1 MKRLIAILLCIVT
14 IASSF
19 SCLVGCSKS
28 EDAIITKGEWL
39 ALLTDGFGMYSYTNT
54 EPYSNT
60 VDAENE
66 YFPYVQMAFEWDII
80 NDKNIDVN
88 EKVTKG
94 YLAETLV
101 KCVGTVDTSE
111 MSVDDILE
119 YAVENNYVSFKYRGR
134 TDSIRHVT
142 FKEASN
148 SIGLS
153 LEKWTNR
160 TIETKE
166 TVMVGEEVVN
176 FADGILTSEQVH
188 VDEGNGTVMIP
199 ESAVSQL
206 ENGDTFIVPKNNVDS
221 TAAAY
226 QVEKIEYK
234 DGYAIITTN
243 SASVENTIQDLKF
256 SGSTEADLLNVP
268 ITDGLGNVINATAIT
283 GTSYNVSK
291 KENINLSYLSN
302 DEHKITSCSQME
314 LGFEIDG
321 LEVAGSVSDNS
332 ISFSIK
338 GEIPLDKKGKKK
350 VTVGKS
356 YSIEDISLD
365 YDWDIEWFKLKS
377 AYAKLNYTTVD
388 TTSISSKWEK
398 EGAVDFDHRKKPT
411 LANILNSEIRES
423 AAAKGAKTITI
434 CSFPIVNGGVG
445 RIDVDIKAKISV
457 TGSVEL
463 IVTTRN
469 SNGIEYKNG
478 NLRYIKA
485 KSNDVDLNIK
495 AKIEGTLYAGVS
507 IKALKMNLL
516 GIGFE
521 AGIGVEFTAIA
532 HLVNSDNVE
541 IDQMSVDGSGEVVEA
556 TVNSVQNITYEEK
569 GKTLTAH
576 VDVCGDITTYFILRF
591 KFDDD
596 CAIAEL
602 LNGKTDKSGGVI
614 KLEIEIFGKDNA
626 RIDALC
632 THVEEWKF
640 IESCTRKYNSIDDVE
655 EEAKEGTA
663 TDSDANA
670 ESDETLDIDTYFLN
684 LLVGKTAVLDVTEL
698 PKGYKESDLIYSSS
712 DTEVVTIDSNGKIT
726 AIKEGTAE
734 VTVSIP
740 NTSIEI
746 KCSIVVSSV
755 GKEVS
760 SETGISENEVKL

>member
-1 MKRLIAILLCIVT
+1 
-14 IASSF
+14 
-19 SCLVGCSKS
+19 
-28 EDAIITKGEWL
+28 
-39 ALLTDGFGMYSYTNT
+39 
-54 EPYSNT
+54 
-60 VDAENE
+60 
-66 YFPYVQMAFEWDII
+66 
-80 NDKNIDVN
+80 
-88 EKVTKG
+88 
-94 YLAETLV
+94 
-101 KCVGTVDTSE
+101 
-111 MSVDDILE
+111 
-119 YAVENNYVSFKYRGR
+119 
-134 TDSIRHVT
+134 
-142 FKEASN
+142 
-148 SIGLS
+148 
-153 LEKWTNR
+153 
-160 TIETKE
+160 
-166 TVMVGEEVVN
+166 
-176 FADGILTSEQVH
+176 
-188 VDEGNGTVMIP
+188 
-199 ESAVSQL
+199 
-206 ENGDTFIVPKNNVDS
+206 
-221 TAAAY
+221 
-226 QVEKIEYK
+226 
-234 DGYAIITTN
+234 
-243 SASVENTIQDLKF
+243 
-256 SGSTEADLLNVP
+256 
-268 ITDGLGNVINATAIT
+268 
-283 GTSYNVSK
+283 
-291 KENINLSYLSN
+291 
-302 DEHKITSCSQME
+302 ME

-712 DTEVVTIDSNGKIT
+712 DTEVVTIESNGKIT